1 MSMDREVGGVKCS
14 EVLVRLTDF
23 LEGDL
28 QGEELRTVQA
38 HLAGCDACTRFGAR
52 FARAVEALRAL
63 PPPEALPDAVAR
75 RLEGVLKAQAR

>member
-1 MSMDREVGGVKCS
+1 MSMDREVGGVRCS
-14 EVLVRLTDF
+14 EVLIRLTDF
-23 LEGDL
+23 LEGEL
-28 QGEELRTVQA
+28 QGEELQRVQA

-63 PPPEALPDAVAR
+63 PPPEVLPEAVAQ